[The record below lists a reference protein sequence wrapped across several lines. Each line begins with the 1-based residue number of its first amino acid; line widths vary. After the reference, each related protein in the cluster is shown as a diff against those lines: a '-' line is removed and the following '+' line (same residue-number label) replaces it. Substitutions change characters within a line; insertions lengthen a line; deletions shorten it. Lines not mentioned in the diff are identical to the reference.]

1 MECKIHSDQDYC
13 TNQWK
18 KCTWIRSYDNMKC
31 FVHHQSDD
39 SVTTSCDGA
48 MKLDD
53 RSMKKDKR
61 IEIDTSEMKDGVCR
75 IKVTSSSFKDTGKW
89 TCSVDPCMN
98 TEGEKTCK
106 TGTGDKIEASI
117 KVKVSLICV

>member
-1 MECKIHSDQDYC
+1 
-13 TNQWK
+13 
-18 KCTWIRSYDNMKC
+18 MKC

-48 MKLDD
+48 MKLHD
-53 RSMKKDKR
+53 SAMKKDKR

-75 IKVTSSSFKDTGKW
+75 LKVTSSSFKDTGKW

-98 TEGEKTCK
+98 TCLQ
-106 TGTGDKIEASI
+106 I
-117 KVKVSLICV
+117 ICIRN